1 MAGERGYIKLHRQIT
16 ENELYFSQRF
26 TRMQAWIDLL
36 LLANY
41 KPSTVFIR
49 GIEIR
54 LKPGQLCYSQET
66 LAKRWRWNRKTVS
79 TFLSMLS
86 QRKMLDTKMNN
97 ITSVISI
104 RNWNWYQESG
114 QQSGHQKDTK
124 RDTENKD
131 KKEKKLIELTRPL
144 LIHVKKE
151 SGLYSV
157 IELFNNELGED
168 WVREIVTSCLRR
180 DKKFE
185 DENELA
191 RYLGGCKR
199 NGHPSRAS
207 REGHRITDG
216 LRTIKH
222 EEPGWL

>member
-1 MAGERGYIKLHRQIT
+1 MTSERGYIKLHRQIT

-26 TRMQAWIDLL
+26 TRMQAWVDLL
-36 LLANY
+36 LLANH

-54 LKPGQLCYSQET
+54 LKPGQMCYSQET
-66 LAKRWRWNRKTVS
+66 LAKRWGWNRKTVS

-86 QRKMLDTKMNN
+86 QREMFDTKTSN

-104 RNWNWYQESG
+104 RNWNLYQESG

-124 RDTENKD
+124 TDTD
-131 KKEKKLIELTRPL
+131 KNDKNGKKIIELTRPL
-144 LIHVKKE
+144 LIQVKKE

-157 IELFNNELGED
+157 LGRFTNELGD
-168 WVREIVTSCLRR
+168 DRVREIVTSCVRR
-180 DKKFE
+180 GKKFE

-199 NGHPSRAS
+199 NGHPPRAS
-207 REGHRITDG
+207 PQGQPIADG
-216 LRTIKH
+216 LRTIKSD
-222 EEPGWL
+222 EPGYR